1 MNFDFIGRV
10 CRLAA
15 LGAIL
20 LGSASCVKVNEEL
33 GGNFIPV
40 DQRWNVVT
48 PDAVALENIQLHA
61 ADSLSAYSSSRFS
74 IGSINSPLFGKS
86 INSTSFTLVPILD
99 SIDFGTNI
107 RINQFHLTAVSNSVS
122 AYDESQK
129 NIIQNIF
136 VSELK
141 MPLDTNTL
149 YGGTFMIET
158 NREKYLDTKNLI
170 TDGIPTYDGGDSL
183 SFDFS
188 PEFTAGFIERIKGLK
203 MPIDSM
209 NLYLKAVPGI
219 YITTDAPEN
228 VGGRVN
234 VFDLELETSENYI
247 SGNYAELKITADYG
261 DRKDVDTSFLFMLG
275 ATNPMKM
282 DEKGNIEY
290 PSQFAFNT
298 SNHDTSIDFIQ
309 SWENGDK
316 KKLYVEGGFGLKP
329 VVKAREIKEIVTKMM
344 TEAGVRNFKEVVVN
358 KASLIF
364 PYEMPED
371 YLEMDKFPTVLTPT
385 VRLRSEDGG
394 YITYA
399 GLSDSS
405 IASEDQGDIN
415 RSTCTYSPDISHHV
429 QQIINL
435 EDNSKIDNY
444 DIWMLIMHDEVIE
457 EESSSSSSMYDDYYN
472 SLLYS
477 SYYNNMMYGGYGGY
491 GGYGMGGYGYGM
503 GGYGYGMGGYGYD
516 MYGYGYDN
524 YYNYMMMA
532 AMSSSYSTSETSER
546 ILDKERYYNGV
557 LNGPGADGAKPSL
570 KIVFSV
576 PMAAE
581 K

>member
-1 MNFDFIGRV
+1 M
-10 CRLAA
+10 
-15 LGAIL
+15 
-20 LGSASCVKVNEEL
+20 
-33 GGNFIPV
+33 
-40 DQRWNVVT
+40 
-48 PDAVALENIQLHA
+48 
-61 ADSLSAYSSSRFS
+61 
-74 IGSINSPLFGKS
+74 
-86 INSTSFTLVPILD
+86 
-99 SIDFGTNI
+99 
-107 RINQFHLTAVSNSVS
+107 
-122 AYDESQK
+122 QK
-129 NIIQNIF
+129 
-136 VSELK
+136 
-141 MPLDTNTL
+141 
-149 YGGTFMIET
+149 
-158 NREKYLDTKNLI
+158 R
-170 TDGIPTYDGGDSL
+170 
-183 SFDFS
+183 
-188 PEFTAGFIERIKGLK
+188 
-203 MPIDSM
+203 
-209 NLYLKAVPGI
+209 
-219 YITTDAPEN
+219 
-228 VGGRVN
+228 
-234 VFDLELETSENYI
+234 
-247 SGNYAELKITADYG
+247 
-261 DRKDVDTSFLFMLG
+261 
-275 ATNPMKM
+275 
-282 DEKGNIEY
+282 
-290 PSQFAFNT
+290 
-298 SNHDTSIDFIQ
+298 SIDFIQ
-309 SWENGDK
+309 NWENGDK